1 LIKLYTIPPNV
12 DAQGLCNLIYNTQ
25 DAMYDLL
32 QRNSFITSSS
42 QSLINYAGQQVSYDD
57 SLVVKKP
64 VQINYTIV
72 QPTSNIGKIKALAG
86 QNIYDLVLSTYGTLD
101 LLNKFVSDNS
111 IAEINMQFSG
121 QIYSF
126 DTSLIQRQVRNQ
138 YNSANGIVYS
148 TSFIL
153 QGLLL
158 GDFNN
163 DFNND
168 FFN

>member
-1 LIKLYTIPPNV
+1 V
-12 DAQGLCNLIYNTQ
+12 QGLCNLIYNTQ

-32 QRNSFITSSS
+32 QRNSFITNSYQDLS
-42 QSLINYAGQQVSYDD
+42 NYAGQQVSYDD

-72 QPTSNIGKIKALAG
+72 QPASNIGKVKALAG

-101 LLNKFVSDNS
+101 LLNKFISDNS
-111 IAEINMQFSG
+111 IAEVDMQFSG

-126 DTSLIQRQVRNQ
+126 DTTLVQRQVRNQ
-138 YNSANGIVYS
+138 YNSANNIVYS
-148 TSFIL
+148 TGYAPAGI
-153 QGLLL
+153 LL

-163 DFNND
+163 DFSND

>member
-1 LIKLYTIPPNV
+1 M
-12 DAQGLCNLIYNTQ
+12 QGLCNLIYNTQ

-32 QRNSFITSSS
+32 NRNTFITNSYQDLS
-42 QSLINYAGQQVSYDD
+42 NYAGQQVSYDD

-72 QPTSNIGKIKALAG
+72 QPTSNIAKVKALAG

-101 LLNKFVSDNS
+101 LLNKFISDNS
-111 IAEINMQFSG
+111 ITEIDMQFSG

-126 DTSLIQRQVRNQ
+126 DTSLVQRQVRNE
-138 YNSANGIVYS
+138 YNAANNIVYS
-148 TSFIL
+148 TSFVPAGI
-153 QGLLL
+153 LL

>member
-1 LIKLYTIPPNV
+1 V
-12 DAQGLCNLIYNTQ
+12 QGLCNLIYNTQ

-32 QRNSFITSSS
+32 NRNTFITNSYQDLS
-42 QSLINYAGQQVSYDD
+42 NYAGQQVSYDD

-72 QPTSNIGKIKALAG
+72 QPTPNIAKVKALAG

-101 LLNKFVSDNS
+101 LLNKFISDNS
-111 IAEINMQFSG
+111 ITEIDMQFSG

-126 DTSLIQRQVRNQ
+126 DTSLVQRQVRNE
-138 YNSANGIVYS
+138 YNAANNIVYS
-148 TSFIL
+148 TSFVPAGI
-153 QGLLL
+153 LL

>member
-1 LIKLYTIPPNV
+1 M
-12 DAQGLCNLIYNTQ
+12 QGLCNLIYNTQ
-25 DAMYDLL
+25 DAMYDLM
-32 QRNSFITSSS
+32 QRNSFITSST

-126 DTSLIQRQVRNQ
+126 DTSLVQRQVRNQ
-138 YNSANGIVYS
+138 YNSANDIVYS
-148 TSFIL
+148 TGFV
-153 QGLLL
+153 QEGLLL

-163 DFNND
+163 DFSND

>member
-1 LIKLYTIPPNV
+1 M
-12 DAQGLCNLIYNTQ
+12 QGLCNLIYNTQ
-25 DAMYDLL
+25 DAMFDLL
-32 QRNSFITSSS
+32 QRNSFITSST
-42 QSLINYAGQQVSYDD
+42 QSLINYAGQQVNYDD

-72 QPTSNIGKIKALAG
+72 LPTSNIGKVKALAG

-126 DTSLIQRQVRNQ
+126 DTSLVQRQVRNQ
-138 YNSANGIVYS
+138 YNSANDIVYS
-148 TSFIL
+148 TSFI
-153 QGLLL
+153 QEGLLL

>member
-1 LIKLYTIPPNV
+1 LIKLYTIPPNI
-12 DAQGLCNLIYNTQ
+12 DTQGLCNLIYNTQ

-42 QSLINYAGQQVSYDD
+42 QSLINYAGQQVNYDD

-72 QPTSNIGKIKALAG
+72 QPTSNIAKVKALAG

-148 TSFIL
+148 TSFIQ

>member
-1 LIKLYTIPPNV
+1 MIKLYTIPPNV

>member
-72 QPTSNIGKIKALAG
+72 QPTSNIAKVKALAG

-126 DTSLIQRQVRNQ
+126 DTSLVQRQVRNQ
-138 YNSANGIVYS
+138 YNSANDIVYS
-148 TSFIL
+148 TSFI
-153 QGLLL
+153 QEGLLL

>member
-1 LIKLYTIPPNV
+1 MIKLYTIPPNV

-72 QPTSNIGKIKALAG
+72 QPTSNIAKVKALAG

-126 DTSLIQRQVRNQ
+126 DTSLVQRQVRNQ
-138 YNSANGIVYS
+138 YNSANDIVYS
-148 TSFIL
+148 TSFI
-153 QGLLL
+153 QEGLLL